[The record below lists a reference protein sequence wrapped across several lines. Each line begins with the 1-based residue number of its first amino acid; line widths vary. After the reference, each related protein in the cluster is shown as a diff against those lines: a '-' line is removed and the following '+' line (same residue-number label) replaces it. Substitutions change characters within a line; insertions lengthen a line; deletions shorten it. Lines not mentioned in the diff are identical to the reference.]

1 MSTGTTGVYVYQQI
15 CKTSEEWAADTS
27 IFPENIWLFERKP
40 NGDIVTKL
48 SDGEKP
54 YSQLREYG
62 LSAYISAKIGGY
74 TGSEKDF
81 YKLIGTI
88 DRIAEEVKANKY
100 TPIHKSITVLPSDWT
115 IYEETGM
122 WRALVTDE
130 KILENSAICGGVD
143 ANDSNSYSTW
153 ENTGG
158 ISGVF
163 DSEVIG
169 QFYIYA
175 KRQPKSNINYKYTI
189 L

>member
-74 TGSEKDF
+74 TGSEQDF

-88 DRIAEEVKANKY
+88 DRIAEEVVENVKR
-100 TPIHKSITVLPSDWT
+100 PIHKTITVDVADWK
-115 IYEETGM
+115 EVGGE
-122 WRALVTDE
+122 WHL
-130 KILENSAICGGVD
+130 KILEDNILNECIINVFPVKESQTIVDFAEIYTQLVIQVEEKYFIISARNRPENSIIL
-143 ANDSNSYSTW
+143 NY
-153 ENTGG
+153 
-158 ISGVF
+158 
-163 DSEVIG
+163 VI
-169 QFYIYA
+169 QY
-175 KRQPKSNINYKYTI
+175 
-189 L
+189 